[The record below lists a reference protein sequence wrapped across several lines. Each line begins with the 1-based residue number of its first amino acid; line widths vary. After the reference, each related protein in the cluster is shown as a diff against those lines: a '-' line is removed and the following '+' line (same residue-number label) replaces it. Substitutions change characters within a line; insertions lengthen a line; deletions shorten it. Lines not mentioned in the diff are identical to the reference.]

1 MSDDDETTP
10 ADDQDAPVEA
20 EASTDEAGV
29 DEAATSTEETAEPT
43 KAEPAKAE
51 PKAGGTERKVTRRT
65 VVSRRVTPKG
75 GEKASSSG
83 PSSKARDARKTET
96 VVTRTPPPSQQTYPK
111 GPSPWW
117 VPTLMFALLI
127 IGALVIM
134 LNYMVGDTAS
144 NTRLV
149 IGLAFIL
156 GGIITATQYR

>member
-10 ADDQDAPVEA
+10 PDDQDGTVEA
-20 EASTDEAGV
+20 EAAIDEATDRGV
-29 DEAATSTEETAEPT
+29 DEAGTASSKDEGSD
-43 KAEPAKAE
+43 AAK
-51 PKAGGTERKVTRRT
+51 PKAGGSERKVTRRT

-75 GEKASSSG
+75 GAPAEPTS
-83 PSSKARDARKTET
+83 PSKARDARKTET

-117 VPTLMFALLI
+117 VPTLMFGLLI
-127 IGALVIM
+127 IGALIIM
-134 LNYMVGDTAS
+134 ANYMVGDSAS

-156 GGIITATQYR
+156 GGIVTATQYR